1 MKLLVIEDNRSLTE
15 SLKEHLS
22 KMFVV
27 DIAHNGEEGL
37 HQAFSGGYDAIILDL
52 HLPDKDGYEICKTLR
67 LNRVRTPI
75 LILTGEADISSRV
88 ALLNGGAD
96 DYVIKPFSMAELRA
110 RLGALLRRAPSNY
123 NNSVMIIN
131 DLVIDPGRRRVVRA
145 GVTIPL
151 RRKEFDILEYLIRNR
166 GRAVT
171 RAMILDH
178 AWDANKD
185 TWHNTVDVHI
195 KHLRDK
201 IDRPFGGKLIKTAYG
216 IGYMIDDA

>member
-1 MKLLVIEDNRSLTE
+1 MKLLIIEDNYTLAE
-15 SLKEHLS
+15 SLKEHLGS
-22 KMFVV
+22 MFTVEV
-27 DIAHNGEEGL
+27 AHNGEKGL
-37 HQAFSGGYDAIILDL
+37 RQAYAGGFDVILLDL
-52 HLPDKDGYEICKTLR
+52 QLPDKNGYEICKALR
-67 LNRVRTPI
+67 MNRIGTPI
-75 LILTGEADISSRV
+75 IILTAEADVASRV
-88 ALLNGGAD
+88 TLLNGGAD
-96 DYVIKPFSMAELRA
+96 DYVVKPFNMAELRA
-110 RLGALLRRAPSNY
+110 RLSALLRRVPSGY
-123 NNSVMIIN
+123 NNSVIVIS
-131 DLVIDPGRRRVVRA
+131 DLIVDPGRRKVERA

-151 RRKEFDILEYLIRNR
+151 RRKEFDILEYLVRNR